1 MQSTPPAPT
10 QSAPRPA
17 RKRWRNTKTP
27 PQANASKENSEA
39 AAAKK
44 HKTVTAAKRYGDA
57 LAIQEACIQAKRES
71 RSPTVS
77 SAKPGP
83 RFAPNAAASLTGTAN
98 LPYDLLRLQRL
109 RQRLRRWQPR
119 PRERQR
125 HAYAHEINDGR
136 SGY

>member
-10 QSAPRPA
+10 RSAPRPA

-57 LAIQEACIQAKRES
+57 LAIQEACIQACVGLIKHIFIWC
-71 RSPTVS
+71 V
-77 SAKPGP
+77 
-83 RFAPNAAASLTGTAN
+83 F
-98 LPYDLLRLQRL
+98 
-109 RQRLRRWQPR
+109 
-119 PRERQR
+119 R
-125 HAYAHEINDGR
+125 HGFLY
-136 SGY
+136 Y